1 MKRFRD
7 QPVFFFVVVVY
18 YFFVGR
24 GQAGG
29 GMGFVVKKG
38 KYLDCQVQN
47 VC

>member
-1 MKRFRD
+1 MKRFRN
-7 QPVFFFVVVVY
+7 QPVFFLLLLFIT
-18 YFFVGR
+18 FLWG